1 MEKETAN
8 RLLELSKKALTL
20 VSIREG
26 GTDLVFELRD
36 VIRKAE
42 SEEKQDGV
50 HDVRQSADELH

>member
-1 MEKETAN
+1 MEKETAR
-8 RLLELSKKALTL
+8 RLLELSKKALAQ

-42 SEEKQDGV
+42 TEEKQDGL
-50 HDVRQSADELH
+50 HELRKPADELH

>member
-1 MEKETAN
+1 MEKETAR
-8 RLLELSKKALTL
+8 RLLELLKMAQ

-42 SEEKQDGV
+42 SEERQDGI
-50 HDVRQSADELH
+50 HEIRQPADELH